1 MFLWLSRFENNDN
14 QQHNKI
20 VNIAEHT
27 TILAPYILFIQNF
40 VVFLQIVMNYEI
52 NLSNYVELGPE
63 MFMIED
69 SNTSATRAIHK

>member
-1 MFLWLSRFENNDN
+1 
-14 QQHNKI
+14 
-20 VNIAEHT
+20 
-27 TILAPYILFIQNF
+27 
-40 VVFLQIVMNYEI
+40 MNYEI